1 MVMSMNREMTIGEAA
16 KSSGVSAK
24 MIRHYESI
32 GLIDAVRRT
41 DAGYQVYTLNG
52 VHVLQYRPCIYYRV
66 K

>member
-1 MVMSMNREMTIGEAA
+1 
-16 KSSGVSAK
+16 